1 MAKLL
6 GIQIRNY
13 RALRDVSLGRLK
25 PSQLK
30 VPELPSLVC
39 LIGPNGSGKSTLL
52 DAFGFLADCLR
63 EGIEAAC
70 DKPGRGGFRRLR
82 TQGEQASIEF
92 HLCYRDKDDDRPLT
106 YSLIIGESD
115 AGVPIALSEKFEQ
128 ARKGKRVGKLYPFVE
143 LNSGV
148 GTAWAG
154 DSTADS
160 EGTAKVDVQ
169 LDDPG
174 RLAIATLGQ
183 LKEHHRIQ
191 RFREY
196 VEGWY
201 LSYFIPDAARTLPIA
216 GGQKH
221 LNRAGDNLANV
232 VEFMERGPNKARF
245 QGVLD
250 AIAARIPGVKTISTK
265 HSPDNRL
272 LLAFNENGYNDPFYQ
287 YSMSDGT
294 LKMFTYLLL
303 MQDPSPRPFIG
314 IEEPEN
320 GLYHKLVERLAEELK
335 DHAASTNHNVVVTTH
350 SPYFVDA
357 LKPEQVW
364 LVQKDAKGHTTVTR
378 TADMPNVSDLI
389 KEGVPLGSLWYSNH
403 FDERVRT

>member
-1 MAKLL
+1 MLW
-6 GIQIRNY
+6 
-13 RALRDVSLGRLK
+13 DVSLGRVK
-25 PSQLK
+25 PSDPK
-30 VPELPSLVC
+30 SKDLPSLLC

-63 EGIEAAC
+63 EGIESAC
-70 DKPGRGGFRRLR
+70 DKPGRGGFDRLH
-82 TQGEQASIEF
+82 TQGQSDPMVF
-92 HLCYRDKDDDRPLT
+92 DLCYRDQEADRPLT
-106 YSLIIGESD
+106 YSLTIGESQ
-115 AGVPIALSEKFEQ
+115 AGVPIALSEQFMQ
-128 ARKGKRVGKLYPFVE
+128 ARKGKRRGRLYPFLE
-143 LNSGV
+143 LKNGV
-148 GTAWAG
+148 GEAWAG
-154 DSTADS
+154 DSTEDA
-160 EGTAKVDVQ
+160 EGAAKVDVQ

-183 LKEHHRIQ
+183 LKEHERIQ

-201 LSYFIPDAARTLPIA
+201 LSYFIPDAARVLPLA

-232 VEFMERGPNKARF
+232 VEYMERGPNKERF
-245 QGVLD
+245 QKVLD
-250 AIAARIPGVKTISTK
+250 AIAERIPGIQSIKTK
-265 HSPDNRL
+265 RSPDNRL
-272 LLAFNENGYNDPFYQ
+272 LLQFNESGYLDPFYQ

-303 MQDPSPRPFIG
+303 MEDPLPRPFIG

-320 GLYHKLVERLAEELK
+320 GLYHKLVERLADELK
-335 DHAASTNHNVVVTTH
+335 AHAANTNHNVVVTTH

-357 LKPEQVW
+357 LSPEQVW
-364 LVQKDAKGHTTVTR
+364 LVQRDKSGHTTATR

-389 KEGVPLGSLWYSNH
+389 KQGVPLGSLWYSNH
-403 FDERVRT
+403 FDERVRS